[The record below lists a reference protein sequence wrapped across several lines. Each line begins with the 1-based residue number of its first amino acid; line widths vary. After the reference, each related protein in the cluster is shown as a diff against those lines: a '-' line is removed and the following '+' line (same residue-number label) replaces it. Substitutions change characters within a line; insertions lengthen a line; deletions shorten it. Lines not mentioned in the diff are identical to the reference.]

1 MPSFSTEK
9 LSPLKIKT
17 NMTPCYEYGEVTS
30 NHIEDCLFN
39 QNAINMWFMAAKVL
53 ST

>member
-1 MPSFSTEK
+1 
-9 LSPLKIKT
+9 
-17 NMTPCYEYGEVTS
+17 MTPCYEYGEVTS

-39 QNAINMWFMAAKVL
+39 QNDINMWFMAAKVL